1 MYVVQ
6 WIDSS
11 VAKLGK
17 FLTVLVANSPAKV
30 AQILGD
36 FLGYFEKCTF
46 WPTLGK
52 AWANFWSHWSMELLP
67 SGDEDSWSLSVSA
80 AADFIVFSVKC
91 SSSRLFFCF
100 SVNIHLYQDCGDGI
114 SICQWSLHWKLSSAI
129 CLHLYGEHFQKG
141 EIKIKDFDFRKC
153 QQHAC
158 WRYKF
163 FICARSHLEAFLEV
177 E

>member
-52 AWANFWSHWSMELLP
+52 AWANFWSH
-67 SGDEDSWSLSVSA
+67 
-80 AADFIVFSVKC
+80 
-91 SSSRLFFCF
+91 
-100 SVNIHLYQDCGDGI
+100 
-114 SICQWSLHWKLSSAI
+114 
-129 CLHLYGEHFQKG
+129 
-141 EIKIKDFDFRKC
+141 
-153 QQHAC
+153 
-158 WRYKF
+158 
-163 FICARSHLEAFLEV
+163 
-177 E
+177 